1 MGDLGSLFDSILIH
15 LLFSDLIL
23 TFFSP
28 TLKPKIL
35 AIVI

>member
-1 MGDLGSLFDSILIH
+1 LIH

-23 TFFSP
+23 TFFFP